1 MRVINKMNLEPVA
14 TFPQIAKELGENE
27 GAIFETYK
35 RALIKLQVALR
46 RKGYK
51 IDDFF
56 GGGASAPPL
65 W

>member
-1 MRVINKMNLEPVA
+1 MRTINKLNLHPVA
-14 TFPQIAKELGENE
+14 SFPEIAKELGENE
-27 GAIFETYK
+27 GAIFETYR

-56 GGGASAPPL
+56 GGVKNEH
-65 W
+65 

>member
-1 MRVINKMNLEPVA
+1 MRTINKLNLEPIA
-14 TFPQIAKELGENE
+14 TFPEIAKELNENE
-27 GAIFETYK
+27 SAIFETYR

-56 GGGASAPPL
+56 GGVKNEH
-65 W
+65 

>member
-1 MRVINKMNLEPVA
+1 MRTINKLNLEPVA
-14 TFPQIAKELGENE
+14 TFPEIARELGENE
-27 GAIFETYK
+27 GAIFETYR

-56 GGGASAPPL
+56 GGVKNEH
-65 W
+65 

>member
-27 GAIFETYK
+27 KAIFETYR

-56 GGGASAPPL
+56 GYVSNEH
-65 W
+65 

>member
-1 MRVINKMNLEPVA
+1 MKIINKLNIEPVA
-14 TFPQIAKELGENE
+14 TFPEIARELGENE
-27 GAIFETYK
+27 GAIFETYR

-56 GGGASAPPL
+56 GGVKNEH
-65 W
+65 

>member
-1 MRVINKMNLEPVA
+1 MRVINKMNLNPVA

-27 GAIFETYK
+27 GAVFETYR

-56 GGGASAPPL
+56 GSEKNEH
-65 W
+65 

>member
-27 GAIFETYK
+27 GAIFETYR

-51 IDDFF
+51 LDDFF
-56 GGGASAPPL
+56 GGVKNEH
-65 W
+65 

>member
-1 MRVINKMNLEPVA
+1 MRVINKMNLNPVA

-27 GAIFETYK
+27 GAVFETYR

-56 GGGASAPPL
+56 GEIRNDH
-65 W
+65 